1 MFSTVRLVIILIMI
15 LLIGGALWYVTSM
28 REQLAIS
35 QENNQKLIDAVDVQK
50 EVIEQIKKDVGMI
63 QEANQQLATT
73 IQSQNK
79 DLNSLQNRFST
90 NADGS
95 SRDIGKI
102 AIANPAGIERA
113 INRGTVNAIR
123 CLEVASGAPLRPEE
137 INAKT
142 ASEINKECPSLV
154 NPNYVATK

>member
-1 MFSTVRLVIILIMI
+1 MFSTVRLIIILIII

-35 QENNQKLIDAVDVQK
+35 EENNKKLVDAVDVQR
-50 EVIEQIKKDVGMI
+50 EVIDQIKKDVGMI
-63 QEANQQLATT
+63 QEANQQLAST

-79 DLNSLQNRFST
+79 DLNSLQNRFNT

-102 AIANPAGIERA
+102 AISNPTGIERA
-113 INRGTVNAIR
+113 INRGTINAIR
-123 CLEVASGAPLRPEE
+123 CLEVASGAQLTLEE
-137 INAKT
+137 RNAKT
-142 ASEINKECPSLV
+142 ASEINKECPSLI
-154 NPNYVATK
+154 NPNYKP

>member
-1 MFSTVRLVIILIMI
+1 MFGTVRLIIILII
-15 LLIGGALWYVTSM
+15 VLLIGGALWYVTSM

-35 QENNQKLIDAVDVQK
+35 EENNKKLVDAVGSQK
-50 EVIEQIKKDVGMI
+50 EVIEQIKKDVGLI

-79 DLNSLQNRFST
+79 DLNSLQNRFNT

-102 AIANPAGIERA
+102 AISNPAGIERA
-113 INRGTVNAIR
+113 INRGTTNAIR
-123 CLEVASGAPLRPEE
+123 CLEVASGAQLRQEE
-137 INAKT
+137 LNAKT
-142 ASEINKECPSLV
+142 PSEINKECPSLV